1 MTESKEVSGPSATS
15 ISTVEFESKEGMGTG
30 AKVGIGIG
38 VLVGI
43 ALLVLVVYL
52 LLDNPG
58 TTETIRDLFIIVLAL
73 ETFAIGTLVV
83 VLIFQVIALVRMV
96 RDELQPMVD
105 STQETL
111 NTVKGTTTFV
121 SERVTQPVIEA
132 MSYSKGVGTALGV
145 LFDLLPRRGRRPPKS
160 E

>member
-1 MTESKEVSGPSATS
+1 MTESKEFSGPSATS
-15 ISTVEFESKEGMGTG
+15 VSEIEFESQEGMGTG
-30 AKVGIGIG
+30 AKVGIAIG

-43 ALLVLVVYL
+43 AVLALLVYL

-58 TTETIRDLFIIVLAL
+58 TTETVRDLFIIVLAL
-73 ETFAIGTLVV
+73 ETFAIGALVI
-83 VLIFQVIALVRMV
+83 VLVFQVIALVRMV

-111 NTVKGTTTFV
+111 DTVKGTTTFI
-121 SERVTQPVIEA
+121 SERVTQPAIKA
-132 MSYSKGVGTALGV
+132 MSYSKGMGTALSV
-145 LFDLLPRRGRRPPKS
+145 LFDLLLRRSRRPPKS